1 MDEKKIIR
9 VGAVGTGMI
18 FNRHNK
24 GITKS
29 PDAVLMAICDTD
41 EKMLAKKAEECGLTK
56 EQTFTDYRDMLDSG
70 LIDAVLI
77 ATPNSTHVPIALE
90 AIKRGIPYT
99 VEKPVGLKVE
109 EVEKL
114 YKATVEADIK
124 NTVLFAY
131 RFKAAAR
138 YARHIIESGAI
149 GEIYH
154 VYVEYLQDY
163 DMRPYSLPTFWRF
176 DEKLA
181 GGGVVYDLSSHMMDL
196 VSFMTGLEYKS
207 ICASEGNIVA
217 SRPDPVTHEMRKVS
231 TDDFHNMIVEF
242 KSGATGTFSVSKCC
256 MGRKNYQKIQMY
268 GTKGVVIYYLLDNK
282 ELEDAIEVCIGDC
295 YMDSYKFSK
304 LDIPAEYY
312 ADQMQGFFD
321 VINGCGDGLTATI
334 KDGLISQRMIEK
346 VYESAEKHSWID
358 VSDCGNL

>member
-1 MDEKKIIR
+1 MESNKIIR
-9 VGAVGTGMI
+9 IGAVGTGMI

-24 GITKS
+24 GISNS
-29 PDAVLMAICDTD
+29 PDAVLTAICDTD
-41 EKMLAKKAEECGLTK
+41 ENMLEKKAQECRLRK

-90 AIKRGIPYT
+90 AVKRGIPYT
-99 VEKPVGLKVE
+99 VEKPVGLKTE

-114 YKATVEADIK
+114 YNATIGANIK
-124 NTVLFAY
+124 NSVLFAY

-138 YARHIIESGAI
+138 YARHIIRSGDI
-149 GEIYH
+149 GEVYH

-196 VSFMTGLEYKS
+196 VSFMTGLNYMS
-207 ICASEGNIVA
+207 ICAAEGNIVS
-217 SRPDPVTHEMRKVS
+217 SRPDPVTHEMKKVS
-231 TDDFHNMIVEF
+231 TDDYHNMLVEYDN
-242 KSGATGTFSVSKCC
+242 GATGTFMVSKCC
-256 MGRKNYQKIQMY
+256 MGRKNYQKIQIY

-282 ELEDAIEVCIGDC
+282 QLEDAIEVCIGDC

-304 LDIPAEYY
+304 LEIPNTYY
-312 ADQMQGFFD
+312 ADQMQAFFD
-321 VINGCGDGLTATI
+321 ILKDNGDGLTATI
-334 KDGLISQRMIEK
+334 KDGLISQRLIEK
-346 VYESAEKHSWID
+346 VYESAKKHSWID
-358 VSDCGNL
+358 VSACSKV